1 MSSPKTRPTEV
12 DVQKFLD
19 ELGRPEQ
26 QADST
31 ILLRMMG
38 EATGDSP
45 TMWGPTIIG
54 FGQFHYRYASGR
66 TGEWFKVG
74 FSPRKKAFSLYLA
87 GGLDH
92 HKEALTKLG
101 RHTRGKSCLYIKRLD
116 DVNLEVLEKMIQKA
130 CSVATG
136 LCATEA
142 AS

>member
-1 MSSPKTRPTEV
+1 MSSQKTRPTEV
-12 DVQKFLD
+12 NVQEFLGA
-19 ELGRPEQ
+19 LGRREQ
-26 QADST
+26 QDDSA

-74 FSPRKKAFSLYLA
+74 FSPRKKALSLYLA

-92 HKEALTKLG
+92 HKVALKNLG
-101 RHTRGKSCLYIKRLD
+101 KHTRGKSCLYIKRLS
-116 DVNLEVLEKMIQKA
+116 DVNLEVLEEMIQEA
-130 CSVATG
+130 CSIATG

-142 AS
+142 AT

>member
-26 QADST
+26 QADSA

-92 HKEALTKLG
+92 HKEALTILG
-101 RHTRGKSCLYIKRLD
+101 KHTRGKSCLYIKRLD
-116 DVNLEVLEKMIQKA
+116 DVNLEVLEDMIQEA
-130 CSVATG
+130 CSIATG

-142 AS
+142 AT

>member
-12 DVQKFLD
+12 NVQEFLD
-19 ELGRPEQ
+19 ALGRPEQ
-26 QADST
+26 QEDSA

-74 FSPRKKAFSLYLA
+74 FSPRKKALSLYLA

-92 HKEALTKLG
+92 HKEALKKLG
-101 RHTRGKSCLYIKRLD
+101 KHTRGKSCLYIKRLS
-116 DVNLEVLEKMIQKA
+116 DVNLEVLEKMIQEA
-130 CSVATG
+130 CSLATG

-142 AS
+142 AT

>member
-12 DVQKFLD
+12 NVQDFLD
-19 ELGRPEQ
+19 ALGRPEQ
-26 QADST
+26 QEDSA

-92 HKEALTKLG
+92 HKEDLKK
-101 RHTRGKSCLYIKRLD
+101 RFYHDSCGMIKF
-116 DVNLEVLEKMIQKA
+116 
-130 CSVATG
+130 G
-136 LCATEA
+136 
-142 AS
+142 

>member
-26 QADST
+26 QADSA

-74 FSPRKKAFSLYLA
+74 FSPRKRAFSLYLA

-92 HKEALTKLG
+92 HNEALKKLG
-101 RHTRGKSCLYIKRLD
+101 KHTRGKSCLYIKRLD
-116 DVNLEVLEKMIQKA
+116 DVNLEVLEVMIQEA

-142 AS
+142 AT

>member
-1 MSSPKTRPTEV
+1 MSSPKTRPTEAN
-12 DVQKFLD
+12 VQKFLA
-19 ELGRPEQ
+19 ELGCPEQ
-26 QADST
+26 QVDST

-38 EATGDSP
+38 KATGDSP

-92 HKEALTKLG
+92 HKETLKKLG
-101 RHTRGKSCLYIKRLD
+101 KHTRGKSCLYIKRLS
-116 DVNLEVLEKMIQKA
+116 DVNLEVLEEMIQEA
-130 CSVATG
+130 CSIATG

-142 AS
+142 AT